1 MEQKQKQDSAELQR
15 ARDELQAWRAKV
27 EQAELEKSRLIKR
40 NLEEDELKK
49 EAMNQMKDLTR
60 RRQEA
65 EQERK
70 ERSQELRAQTTRVV
84 QKRTDLMER
93 LKRSRA
99 ELEQRRAEA
108 LRLQHRFK
116 ICADLP
122 DKEVEFIKPKPGVD
136 DVTSEA
142 PIRGQFSVYQQGA
155 LLLKEG
161 QALITFEEERVLSQV
176 LQMDRCSVS
185 FDDHTLEVKP
195 KRFRT
200 EPTVQFEIHLAVSRC
215 DLDVSEVVSA
225 MPNERVEDCLALS
238 FSRPSRGGAEVQS
251 VKFNPRKST
260 ARIHFQ
266 RTGVAES
273 LALRGEFSAD
283 LGFQTKV
290 KVSPVFDVQLH
301 KFQSSCGVPKR
312 TLLLDGI
319 KDTGDEEEVQDQLE
333 IHFQK
338 PSNGGGEIEHTKYCG
353 PGRSVLALLCPDH

>member
-1 MEQKQKQDSAELQR
+1 TP
-15 ARDELQAWRAKV
+15 
-27 EQAELEKSRLIKR
+27 
-40 NLEEDELKK
+40 
-49 EAMNQMKDLTR
+49 LTF
-60 RRQEA
+60 Q
-65 EQERK
+65 
-70 ERSQELRAQTTRVV
+70 
-84 QKRTDLMER
+84 
-93 LKRSRA
+93 
-99 ELEQRRAEA
+99 
-108 LRLQHRFK
+108 

-161 QALITFEEERVLSQV
+161 QALITFEEERDALPVCQMPSLCVRCPPRSVSYSCPRVLS
-176 LQMDRCSVS
+176 LQ
-185 FDDHTLEVKP
+185 
-195 KRFRT
+195 
-200 EPTVQFEIHLAVSRC
+200 IHLAVSRC

-301 KFQSSCGVPKR
+301 KFQVNSCGVPKR

-319 KDTGDEEEVQDQLE
+319 KDTGDEEEEQDQLE

-338 PSNGGGEIEHTKYCG
+338 PSNGGGEIEHTKYLVG
-353 PGRSVLALLCPDH
+353 VVLCSTWCCCRVE